1 MDELNIQFNNYI
13 EEFKQLD
20 TNSKRDEF
28 IRILKEFVVV
38 LNVMATN
45 EGVETNFLKNKE
57 ILDLQKEYVSEDD
70 FIEASL
76 VYLENAKNI
85 IGEFLE
91 QKLYSDL
98 EI

>member
-1 MDELNIQFNNYI
+1 MGELNIQFNNYI
-13 EEFKQLD
+13 EEFKKLD
-20 TNSKRDEF
+20 INSKRDEF
-28 IRILKEFVVV
+28 IRILKEFVVI

-45 EGVETNFLKNKE
+45 EGVETTFLKNNE

-91 QKLYSDL
+91 KKLYNDL